1 MTSPLVTQ
9 QLLIHCR
16 ASWWSIGL
24 SCGLHLAAILS
35 LTLAGLPIHWVLVGS
50 LLLLMSWGIDL
61 WSKGLR
67 RTPGAI
73 VLVQLTES
81 GWQLGLRSGEHLMV
95 ELLPEVVLLPWLVVL
110 RFRRKRQAKCLFQR
124 GRLFHCRLF
133 QRQTLAVALFPD
145 SVTEPGLRHLRALL
159 QVYSPERLQP

>member
-35 LTLAGLPIHWVLVGS
+35 LILAGLPIHWLLVGS
-50 LLLLMSWGIDL
+50 LLLLMSWGINL
-61 WSKGLR
+61 WSEGLR

-73 VLVQLTES
+73 VHVQLTEF
-81 GWQLGLRSGEHLMV
+81 GWQLGLRSGERLLV

-110 RFRRKRQAKCLFQR
+110 RFRRKSQAKRQFQS
-124 GRLFHCRLF
+124 GRLFHRRLF

-145 SVTEPGLRHLRALL
+145 SVAEPGLRHLRALL
-159 QVYSPERLQP
+159 RVYSPERPQP

>member
-16 ASWWSIGL
+16 ASWWYIGL

-35 LTLAGLPIHWVLVGS
+35 VSLTGLPNHWVLAGS
-50 LLLLMSWGIDL
+50 LPLLISWGINL
-61 WSKGLR
+61 WSEGLR
-67 RTPGAI
+67 RAPGAI

-81 GWQLGLRSGEHLMV
+81 EWQLGLRSGERLLV

-110 RFRRKRQAKCLFQR
+110 RFRRKRQAKPLFQS
-124 GRLFHCRLF
+124 GRLFYRRLF

-145 SVTEPGLRHLRALL
+145 SVAEPGLRHLRALL
-159 QVYSPERLQP
+159 RVYSPERPQP